1 MVAWRMVVESLS
13 FALFSLKKD
22 RLRTLLSLSGIT
34 VGIFSLLAAG
44 GAAASLR
51 QNIMSG
57 MDGLSA
63 EMFFI
68 TKYPFAPED
77 GEDEQPLWRYD
88 SRPEITFRD
97 FNSLR
102 RNSALSEPVLVSFG
116 VAQVSHRDKRVD
128 NVRIVRSTEGI
139 EKVSGT
145 TITSGAPARGREVMI
160 GSLLAQRLFA
170 SGENPVGKRIYIGAD
185 RYPIS
190 GVLSSKSEA
199 ILNPIR
205 CENGIV
211 VPWDAEPDNLVV
223 PFSDGM
229 IALLPGKGVCAD
241 EAIESSVRVL
251 RASRA
256 LPAERDNDFSVNKMD
271 YLLETLDDLLSQ
283 VGMISM
289 IISSFSL
296 LIGIFGTANIMF
308 VTVNECRFEIGML
321 RAMGATGADIAFRV
335 ICQSAMLSFIGAL
348 GGIIIY
354 FILTLAVNTLT
365 DDFVFTLPLWRS
377 VGSVL
382 LSLLCGVISGLIPA
396 IKAAKENP
404 VDAIVFG

>member
-1 MVAWRMVVESLS
+1 MVVWRMVVESLS

-44 GAAASLR
+44 GVAASLR
-51 QNIMSG
+51 QNIISG

-63 EMFFI
+63 DMFFI

-77 GEDEQPLWRYD
+77 YEDEQPLWRYD
-88 SRPEITFRD
+88 SRPEISFRD

-102 RNSALSEPVLVSFG
+102 RNSIQSEPVLVSFG
-116 VAQVSHRDKRVD
+116 IAQVSFMDKRLD

-145 TITSGAPARGREVMI
+145 TVTSGVPARGREVMI
-160 GSLLAQRLFA
+160 GSLLAQRLFD
-170 SGENPVGKRIYIGAD
+170 SDENPVGKRIYIGTD
-185 RYPIS
+185 RYMIS
-190 GVLSSKSEA
+190 GVLSSRSEA

-211 VPWDAEPDNLVV
+211 VPWDAEPQNLVV

-229 IALLPGKGVCAD
+229 IALLPGKHVSAD
-241 EAIESSVRVL
+241 EAIESSIRVL

-256 LPAERDNDFSVNKMD
+256 LPADRDNDFSINKMD
-271 YLLETLDDLLSQ
+271 YLLQTMEDLLSQ
-283 VGMISM
+283 VGMISV

-308 VTVNECRFEIGML
+308 VTVNECRFENGML
-321 RAMGATGADIAFRV
+321 RAMGATGFDIAVRV
-335 ICQSAMLSFIGAL
+335 ICQSAMLSLIGAL
-348 GGIIIY
+348 GGIIMF
-354 FILTLAVNTLT
+354 FILTLAVNTFSK
-365 DDFVFTLPLWRS
+365 DFVLSLDLWRS

-382 LSLLCGVISGLIPA
+382 LSILCGVVSGLIPA
-396 IKAAKENP
+396 IQAAKENP

>member
-1 MVAWRMVVESLS
+1 MESLS

-44 GAAASLR
+44 GVAASLR
-51 QNIMSG
+51 QNIISG

-63 EMFFI
+63 DMFFI
-68 TKYPFAPED
+68 TKYPFAPEEY
-77 GEDEQPLWRYD
+77 EDEQPLWRYD
-88 SRPEITFRD
+88 SRPEISFRD

-102 RNSALSEPVLVSFG
+102 RNSIQSEPVLVSFG
-116 VAQVSHRDKRVD
+116 IAQVSFRDKRLD

-145 TITSGAPARGREVMI
+145 TVTSGVPARGREVMI
-160 GSLLAQRLFA
+160 GSLLAQRLFD
-170 SGENPVGKRIYIGAD
+170 SDENPVGKRIYIGTD
-185 RYPIS
+185 RYMIS
-190 GVLSSKSEA
+190 GVLSSRSEA

-211 VPWDAEPDNLVV
+211 VPWDAEPQNLVV

-229 IALLPGKGVCAD
+229 IALLPGKHVSAD
-241 EAIESSVRVL
+241 EAIESSIRVL

-256 LPAERDNDFSVNKMD
+256 LPADRDNDFSINKMD
-271 YLLETLDDLLSQ
+271 YLLKTLEDLLSQ

-308 VTVNECRFEIGML
+308 VTVNECRFENGML
-321 RAMGATGADIAFRV
+321 RAMGATGFDIAVRV
-335 ICQSAMLSFIGAL
+335 ICQSAMLSLIGAL
-348 GGIIIY
+348 GGIIMF
-354 FILTLAVNTLT
+354 FILTLAVNTFSK
-365 DDFVFTLPLWRS
+365 DFVLSLDLWRS
-377 VGSVL
+377 VCSVL
-382 LSLLCGVISGLIPA
+382 LSILCGVVSGLIPA
-396 IKAAKENP
+396 IQAAKENP

>member
-1 MVAWRMVVESLS
+1 MVVESLS

-44 GAAASLR
+44 GVAASLR
-51 QNIMSG
+51 QNIISG

-63 EMFFI
+63 DMFFI

-77 GEDEQPLWRYD
+77 YEDEQPLWRYD
-88 SRPEITFRD
+88 SRPEISFRD

-102 RNSALSEPVLVSFG
+102 RNSIQSEPVLVSFG
-116 VAQVSHRDKRVD
+116 IAQVSFMDKRLD

-145 TITSGAPARGREVMI
+145 TVTSGVPARGREVMI
-160 GSLLAQRLFA
+160 GSLLAQRLFD
-170 SGENPVGKRIYIGAD
+170 SDENPVGKRIYIGTD
-185 RYPIS
+185 RYMIS
-190 GVLSSKSEA
+190 GVLSSRSEA

-211 VPWDAEPDNLVV
+211 VPWDAEPQNLVV

-229 IALLPGKGVCAD
+229 IALLPGKHVSAD
-241 EAIESSVRVL
+241 EAIESSIRVL

-256 LPAERDNDFSVNKMD
+256 LPADRDNDFSINKMD
-271 YLLETLDDLLSQ
+271 YLLQTMEDLLSQ
-283 VGMISM
+283 VGMISV

-308 VTVNECRFEIGML
+308 VTVNECRFENGML
-321 RAMGATGADIAFRV
+321 RAMGATGFDIAVRV
-335 ICQSAMLSFIGAL
+335 ICQSAMLSLIGAL
-348 GGIIIY
+348 GGIIMF
-354 FILTLAVNTLT
+354 FILTLAVNTFSK
-365 DDFVFTLPLWRS
+365 DFVLSLDLWRS

-382 LSLLCGVISGLIPA
+382 LSILCGVVSGLIPA
-396 IKAAKENP
+396 IQAAKENP

>member
-1 MVAWRMVVESLS
+1 MVVWRMVVESLS

-44 GAAASLR
+44 GVAASLR
-51 QNIMSG
+51 QNIISG

-63 EMFFI
+63 DMFFI
-68 TKYPFAPED
+68 TKYPFAPEEY
-77 GEDEQPLWRYD
+77 EDEQPLWRYD
-88 SRPEITFRD
+88 SRPEISFRD

-102 RNSALSEPVLVSFG
+102 RNSIQSEPVLVSFG
-116 VAQVSHRDKRVD
+116 IAHVSFRDKRLD

-145 TITSGAPARGREVMI
+145 TITSGVPARGREVMI
-160 GSLLAQRLFA
+160 GSLLAQRLFD
-170 SGENPVGKRIYIGAD
+170 SDENPVGKRIYIGTD
-185 RYPIS
+185 RYMIS
-190 GVLSSKSEA
+190 GVLSSRSEA

-211 VPWDAEPDNLVV
+211 VPWDAEPQNLVV

-229 IALLPGKGVCAD
+229 IALLPGKHVSAD
-241 EAIESSVRVL
+241 EAIESSIRVL

-256 LPAERDNDFSVNKMD
+256 LPADRDNDFSINKMD
-271 YLLETLDDLLSQ
+271 YLLKTLEDLLSQ
-283 VGMISM
+283 VGMISV

-308 VTVNECRFEIGML
+308 VTVNECRFENGML
-321 RAMGATGADIAFRV
+321 RAMGATGFDIAVRV
-335 ICQSAMLSFIGAL
+335 ICQSAMLSLIGAL
-348 GGIIIY
+348 GGIIMF
-354 FILTLAVNTLT
+354 FILTLAVNTFSK
-365 DDFVFTLPLWRS
+365 DFVLSLDLWRS
-377 VGSVL
+377 VCSVL
-382 LSLLCGVISGLIPA
+382 LSILCGVVSGLIPA
-396 IKAAKENP
+396 IQAAKENP